1 VPVKN
6 FLIFAFASGLFAY
19 DAPDV
24 FAYVKK
30 NCVACHNSTAS
41 NGDVNLAAF
50 DTARSFDEN
59 RETWERV
66 VSKIK
71 TGEMPPPPMKKP
83 PAADNLAITKYLE
96 SEFARQ
102 DRTAKPDPGRVTARR
117 LNRTEYNNTVRDL
130 LAVDIRPAD
139 DFPNDEAAFGFDN
152 ISDALTLSPVLL
164 EKYLYA
170 AERAV
175 RTAIYGPE
183 KLKPAAVHY
192 SAPVRL
198 NDVVTAPSI
207 PKDMSKYDESGL
219 STRHS
224 FHVLHRFPVDGEYSF
239 RIVLNGHRP
248 NQSEAAT
255 PAFWIDGKMIKDWEV
270 DATDLEGQIVEVRTH
285 VTAGEHLLSATYLR
299 NFHGLPPKYGG
310 PDPSKRPPE
319 PLITARGKLT
329 EKDIETLRK
338 YGTKIKTDRIETRLD
353 NRFESL
359 DVGGPFTQ
367 TTGPSAE
374 SRKRVFVCA
383 QQTPACAQTIVNTFA
398 GRAFRR
404 PLKPGETEPF
414 LKLYTLARKQGDNFQ
429 EGIATALQGV
439 LVSPNFLFRIERDTP
454 VTAQK
459 PYAPVN
465 QFELASRLS
474 YFLWSSMPDGEL
486 LAAASQGRLRQPL
499 VLQAQVKRMLRDPKA
514 RALTE
519 NFAGQ
524 WLQFK
529 NIDVM
534 KPDPGKFPDFDDS
547 VRFAMRRETELFFE
561 EMIRE
566 DGSVLNVLDANYTYL
581 NERLARF
588 YGIPEIAGPE
598 FRRVDMSKNP
608 RGGGVLAHGS
618 VLTISSYSTRTS
630 PVLRGKWILE
640 NLLNSPPPPP
650 PAAVPSLDDT
660 KVGQTASLR
669 QQMEAHRK
677 NPACASCHSRMDP
690 LGFGLEN
697 FDAVGGWRTMDGKF
711 PVDATGTLP
720 SGKTFS
726 GPVELKAS
734 LNDSRDAYV
743 RGLTDKLL
751 TYALGRGLE
760 RPDRMVISGIAAK
773 LPAQNYKFSALVQN
787 IVESL
792 PFQQRRAAALPVS
805 GAKSE

>member
-1 VPVKN
+1 VLSKV
-6 FLIFAFASGLFAY
+6 FFIFAFASALSAY

-24 FAYVKK
+24 FAFVKK
-30 NCVACHNSTAS
+30 NCVACHNATVT

-50 DTARSFDEN
+50 ETAQSFDES

-66 VSKIK
+66 VGKIK
-71 TGEMPPPPMKKP
+71 TGEMPPPAMKKP
-83 PAADNLAITKYLE
+83 LAADTLAFTKYLE
-96 SEFARQ
+96 GEFARQ

-130 LAVDIRPAD
+130 LGVDIRPAD
-139 DFPNDEAAFGFDN
+139 NFPNDEAAFGFDN
-152 ISDALTLSPVLL
+152 IGDALTLSPVLL

-175 RTAIYGPE
+175 RTAVFGAE
-183 KLKPAAVHY
+183 RLKPAAIHY

-198 NDVVTAPSI
+198 NDLVTNPSL
-207 PKDMSKYDESGL
+207 PKDMSQYDESGL
-219 STRHS
+219 STRHA
-224 FHVLHRFPVDGEYSF
+224 FHVLHRFAVDGEYSF

-255 PAFWIDGKMIKDWEV
+255 PAFWIDGKKIQDWAV
-270 DATDLEGQIVEVRTH
+270 DATDLEGQIVEVRAT
-285 VTAGEHLLSATYLR
+285 VTAGEHLLSATYLK
-299 NFHGLPPKYGG
+299 NYHGLPPSYKG
-310 PDPSKRPPE
+310 PEPSKRPPE
-319 PLITARGKLT
+319 PLISARGKLT

-367 TTGPSAE
+367 PAGPSTE
-374 SRKRVFVCA
+374 SLKRVFVCA
-383 QQTPACAQTIVNTFA
+383 QQTPACAQTIVSAFA
-398 GRAFRR
+398 RRAFRR
-404 PLKPGETEPF
+404 PVTVSETAPF
-414 LKLYTLARKQGDNFQ
+414 VKLYALARQQGDSFQ
-429 EGIATALQGV
+429 EGIVTALQGV
-439 LVSPNFLFRIERDTP
+439 LVSPNFLFRVERDGP
-454 VTAQK
+454 VSTRKA
-459 PYAPVN
+459 YAPVS

-474 YFLWSSMPDGEL
+474 YFLWSSMPDAEL
-486 LAAASQGRLRQPL
+486 QAVAGQGRLRQPA
-499 VLQAQVKRMLRDPKA
+499 VMQAQVKRMLRDPKA
-514 RALTE
+514 RALVE

-534 KPDPGKFPDFDDS
+534 KPDPGKFPDFDES
-547 VRFAMRRETELFFE
+547 LRFAMRRETELFFE

-566 DGSVLNVLDANYTYL
+566 DGSVLNVLDANYTYM

-588 YGIPEIAGPE
+588 YGIPGIEGPA
-598 FRRVDMSKNP
+598 FQRVDMSRNP

-640 NLLNSPPPPP
+640 NLLNAPPPPP
-650 PAAVPSLDDT
+650 PPAVPSLDDT
-660 KVGQTASLR
+660 KVGQSASLR
-669 QQMEAHRK
+669 QQMEEHRK

-720 SGKTFS
+720 GGKTFS

-734 LNDSRDAYV
+734 LRDSKDAFV

-760 RPDRMVISGIAAK
+760 RPDRLVIAAIASK
-773 LPAQNYKFSALVQN
+773 LPARNYKFSALVQD

-792 PFQQRRAAALPVS
+792 PFQQRRAAVVTANGV
-805 GAKSE
+805 KSE

>member
-1 VPVKN
+1 
-6 FLIFAFASGLFAY
+6 LSAY

-24 FAYVKK
+24 FTFVKK
-30 NCVACHNSTAS
+30 NCVACHNATVT

-50 DTARSFDEN
+50 ETAQSFDEN

-71 TGEMPPPPMKKP
+71 TGEMPPPAMKKP
-83 PAADNLAITKYLE
+83 PAADTLALTKFLE
-96 SEFARQ
+96 AEFARQ

-130 LAVDIRPAD
+130 LGVDIRPAD
-139 DFPNDEAAFGFDN
+139 NFPNDEAAFGFDN
-152 ISDALTLSPVLL
+152 IGDALTLSPVLL

-175 RTAIYGPE
+175 RTAVFGPE
-183 KLKPAAVHY
+183 RLKPAAIHY

-198 NDVVTAPSI
+198 NDLVTNPTL
-207 PKDMSKYDESGL
+207 PKDMFHYDDSGL

-224 FHVLHRFPVDGEYSF
+224 FHVLHRFAVEGEYSF

-248 NQSEAAT
+248 NQSESAT
-255 PAFWIDGKMIKDWEV
+255 PAFWIDGKMIKEWEV
-270 DATDLEGQIVEVRTH
+270 DATDLEGQIVEVRAK
-285 VTAGEHLLSATYLR
+285 VTAGEHLLSSTYLR
-299 NFHGLPPKYGG
+299 NLHGLPPKYAG
-310 PDPSKRPPE
+310 PMPSKRPPE
-319 PLITARGKLT
+319 PLISARGKLT

-359 DVGGPFTQ
+359 DIGGPFTQ
-367 TTGPSAE
+367 PDGPSPE
-374 SRKRVFVCA
+374 SVKRVFVCA
-383 QQTPACAQTIVNTFA
+383 QQTQPCAQSIVSTFA
-398 GRAFRR
+398 KRAFRR
-404 PLKPGETEPF
+404 PVTPAETAPF
-414 LKLYTLARKQGDNFQ
+414 VKLYALARQQGDSFQ
-429 EGIATALQGV
+429 EGIVTALQGV
-439 LVSPNFLFRIERDTP
+439 LVSPNFLFRVERD
-454 VTAQK
+454 
-459 PYAPVN
+459 APVN
-465 QFELASRLS
+465 ARKTFAPVSQYELASRLS
-474 YFLWSSMPDGEL
+474 YFLWSSMPDAEL
-486 LAAASQGRLRQPL
+486 LTVAGRGRLRQPA
-499 VLQAQVKRMLRDPKA
+499 VMQTQVKRMLRDPKA
-514 RALTE
+514 SALVE

-534 KPDPGKFPDFDDS
+534 KPDPGKFPDFDES
-547 VRFAMRRETELFFE
+547 VRYAMRRETELFFE
-561 EMIRE
+561 EMVRE
-566 DGSVLNVLDANYTYL
+566 DGSVLNVLDANYTYM

-588 YGIPEIAGPE
+588 YGVPGIEGPA

-640 NLLNSPPPPP
+640 NLLNAPPPPPP
-650 PAAVPSLDDT
+650 PAVPSLDDS
-660 KVGQTASLR
+660 KVGQSASLR

-697 FDAVGGWRTMDGKF
+697 FDAVGAWRSMDGKF

-726 GPVELKAS
+726 GPVELKTN
-734 LNDSRDAYV
+734 LLDSRDAYV

-760 RPDRMVISGIAAK
+760 RPDRLVINSIAAK
-773 LPAQNYKFSALVQN
+773 LPARNYKLSALVLD

-792 PFQQRRAAALPVS
+792 PFQQRRTAAATAI